1 MTGQD
6 FVALVMCA
14 ASLLWLLHR
23 LVLRYL
29 PAEKKPDVT
38 TAQLVR
44 RSRERRD
51 CH

>member
-1 MTGQD
+1 MSPQD
-6 FVALVMCA
+6 YAALTVCVL
-14 ASLLWLLHR
+14 SVVWLLHR

-29 PAEKKPDVT
+29 PPDKKPDVT

-44 RSRERRD
+44 RSRQRRN